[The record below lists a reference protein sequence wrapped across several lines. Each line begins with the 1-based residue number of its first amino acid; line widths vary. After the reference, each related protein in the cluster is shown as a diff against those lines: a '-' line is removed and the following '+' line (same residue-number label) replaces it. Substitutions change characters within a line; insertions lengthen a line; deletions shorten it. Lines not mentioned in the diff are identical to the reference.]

1 MGRSG
6 VIVVGGVASVKDL
19 LGHGWGQGSCY
30 WGHGRVGVLSNK
42 GAIPLLTHPPGLP
55 MAHGPPHL
63 AYLGSHQPLRSK
75 PDSDQS
81 KPTEIFDICQGG
93 TI

>member
-30 WGHGRVGVLSNK
+30 WGHGRVGVLSNT
-42 GAIPLLTHPPGLP
+42 GTQGCHSPPYPPSRAPHGTWAPTPCLPGL
-55 MAHGPPHL
+55 
-63 AYLGSHQPLRSK
+63 S
-75 PDSDQS
+75 
-81 KPTEIFDICQGG
+81 PTAQEQ
-93 TI
+93 T